1 MISATLVVPR
11 LLTNPPLRRD
21 FLIPISRIIN
31 RGNTVFLHIISPS
44 IENDV
49 SALNLAPLNTR
60 RVDRNFAIP
69 LQCSRVIFGGEQQ

>member
-21 FLIPISRIIN
+21 FLIPFSRIN

-44 IENDV
+44 IENNV

-69 LQCSRVIFGGEQQ
+69 LQCSRVSDGGEQH